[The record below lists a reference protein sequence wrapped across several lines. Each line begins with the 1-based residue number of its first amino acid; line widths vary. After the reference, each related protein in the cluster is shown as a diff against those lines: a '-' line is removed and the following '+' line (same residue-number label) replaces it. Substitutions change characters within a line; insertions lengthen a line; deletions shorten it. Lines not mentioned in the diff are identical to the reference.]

1 MPCDQLRVQLG
12 NNSEPHWQGSSL
24 RMMYLVRSA
33 SLQNIILRL
42 RWLAHRAATAGG
54 LQRPL
59 AKVPLEHALRAGP
72 LPPLLKRVLRAE
84 LRF

>member
-12 NNSEPHWQGSSL
+12 NNAEPHWQGSSL

-33 SLQNIILRL
+33 SLRNIILRL

-54 LQRPL
+54 LQRLL
-59 AKVPLEHALRAGP
+59 AKVPLGHSLPTGP
-72 LPPLLKRVLRAE
+72 LSPLLNRDLRAE
-84 LRF
+84 LRL

>member
-33 SLQNIILRL
+33 SLRNIILRL
-42 RWLAHRAATAGG
+42 RKLAPEAAILPVILNIQQPSSIGAFAGDG
-54 LQRPL
+54 
-59 AKVPLEHALRAGP
+59 AAIATS
-72 LPPLLKRVLRAE
+72 
-84 LRF
+84 